1 MYLRLLFL
9 LITLLVITSCD
20 DGSCELELNVP
31 VISGSTTVYDQNVA
45 DIKAYLLANG
55 LTAQETASGLHYIID
70 EAGSEAKPTLCD
82 EVDVTYDGYL
92 LDGTPF
98 DDGTISF
105 GLTNV
110 ILGWQEGIPLFGKG
124 GKGRLLIPSY
134 LAYGPTGSGSV
145 IGPNAV
151 LVFDVTLND
160 F

>member
-9 LITLLVITSCD
+9 LITLLVITSCG
-20 DGSCELELNVP
+20 DGSCELELKIP
-31 VISGSTTVYDQNVA
+31 VISGSTAVYDQNVA

-55 LTAQETASGLHYIID
+55 LTAQETASGLHYIVD
-70 EAGSEAKPTLCD
+70 EAGSEATPTLCD
-82 EVDVTYDGYL
+82 EVDVTYNGYL

-105 GLTNV
+105 GLTDV

-134 LAYGPTGSGSV
+134 LAYGPTGSGAV